1 MLFLLFSIGCFLL
14 IVGFIVVASQMLDVH
29 TVKSTLHSDKIAIVG
44 LVMHASGAGL
54 IVVSLCIEIIKH
66 LP

>member
-14 IVGFIVVASQMLDVH
+14 IVGFIVIVSRIMDIH
-29 TVKSTLHSDKIAIVG
+29 IGESTLHSDKIAIVG